1 MKFKKKK
8 LYGGKLNE
16 LKIPKKN
23 IVAKLKINKF
33 LNLFLKC
40 MVKTI

>member
-23 IVAKLKINKF
+23 IDTKLKISKF
-33 LNLFLKC
+33 LNLFLKF